1 MSKVL
6 SKEISPYFK
15 TMSELILNQKE
26 TLAKTILD
34 EERFDYSHLGNNR
47 SRLEHLRMKL
57 IHLYGE
63 TVSLPPAVS
72 VERLKEWGA
81 EYADIFVSLNIPLD
95 RAIEEVHF
103 YRTKIGIIIKEEA
116 KMQKLDLDTF
126 YELISEFDSVVD
138 TAVLMVST
146 SYMEKHASNLETAG
160 HEIDELSVPVVPLG
174 DGVGILPMI
183 GDIDTNRAQVLME
196 NALRSSVD
204 LKLDHLILDLSGV
217 PIIDTM
223 VAQKIHQVIQAL
235 ELIGVKTKISGLR
248 PELALTMTALGVEF
262 NGVTTF
268 SSLHL
273 ALQYLGFKREM

>member
-6 SKEISPYFK
+6 SKETSPYFK
-15 TMSELILNQKE
+15 TMSGLILNQKE

-138 TAVLMVST
+138 TVVLMVST

-204 LKLDHLILDLSGV
+204 LKLDTLFWIYLEYQSLIRWSRKKS
-217 PIIDTM
+217 IR
-223 VAQKIHQVIQAL
+223 
-235 ELIGVKTKISGLR
+235 S
-248 PELALTMTALGVEF
+248 
-262 NGVTTF
+262 
-268 SSLHL
+268 
-273 ALQYLGFKREM
+273 FKHSN

>member
-6 SKEISPYFK
+6 SKETSPYFK
-15 TMSELILNQKE
+15 TMSRLILNQKE

-34 EERFDYSHLGNNR
+34 EDRFHYSHLGNNR

-72 VERLKEWGA
+72 IERLKEWGS

-116 KMQKLDLDTF
+116 KTQKFDLDTF

>member
-1 MSKVL
+1 
-6 SKEISPYFK
+6 
-15 TMSELILNQKE
+15 
-26 TLAKTILD
+26 
-34 EERFDYSHLGNNR
+34 
-47 SRLEHLRMKL
+47 
-57 IHLYGE
+57 
-63 TVSLPPAVS
+63 
-72 VERLKEWGA
+72 
-81 EYADIFVSLNIPLD
+81 
-95 RAIEEVHF
+95 
-103 YRTKIGIIIKEEA
+103 
-116 KMQKLDLDTF
+116 
-126 YELISEFDSVVD
+126 
-138 TAVLMVST
+138 
-146 SYMEKHASNLETAG
+146 MEKHASNLETAG